1 MKRLHKVGEEVIR
14 VFVQFELPI
23 LPKYYGVI
31 LPKCEVYTVNQRV
44 SGKRT
49 TRRNGESGNM
59 GAVSDDGSSG
69 IEDGLRE
76 LHNSTGESKTVLG

>member
-1 MKRLHKVGEEVIR
+1 MLDICWQYAVNMLAIYLLQVIY
-14 VFVQFELPI
+14 I
-23 LPKYYGVI
+23 LFMDHYSTSVPKLRI
-31 LPKCEVYTVNQRV
+31 RV

-49 TRRNGESGNM
+49 SRRNGESGNM

-76 LHNSTGESKTVLG
+76 LHNSTGERRKTRLR

>member
-1 MKRLHKVGEEVIR
+1 MIQVAIS
-14 VFVQFELPI
+14 
-23 LPKYYGVI
+23 
-31 LPKCEVYTVNQRV
+31 NQRV

-49 TRRNGESGNM
+49 TRRNGETGNM

-76 LHNSTGESKTVLG
+76 LHNSTGERNTTKIG

>member
-1 MKRLHKVGEEVIR
+1 MCYYCYHFLKDGIEVN
-14 VFVQFELPI
+14 VKI
-23 LPKYYGVI
+23 LIQVVI
-31 LPKCEVYTVNQRV
+31 SNQTV

-49 TRRNGESGNM
+49 TCRNGETGNM

-76 LHNSTGESKTVLG
+76 LHNSTGESKTMLG